1 MRNFRHFVV
10 LALLICSPY
19 IADATKNP
27 WVWPQ
32 SIAVSFKHGDRAVF
46 DISEDKV
53 AGVTVYVDGTALTVP
68 KDVCANLQY
77 VQFESVHIIY
87 PVGADTLKASDW
99 FEVKFRVGPE
109 ARRSSGELP
118 EVQLTFRHAKFQGAA
133 VTIRKGDSWFTTN
146 L

>member
-1 MRNFRHFVV
+1 MYNFRR
-10 LALLICSPY
+10 LAIATLLLCSPC
-19 IADATKNP
+19 IVEASKNP

-32 SIAVSFKHGDRAVF
+32 SIAVNFKHGDSAVF
-46 DISEDKV
+46 EISEDKV
-53 AGVTVYVDGTALTVP
+53 TGFSVRVDGTTLTAP
-68 KDVCANLQY
+68 ADVCSKLQY

-87 PVGADTLKASDW
+87 PVGADTLKSSDW

-109 ARRSSGELP
+109 SRRSSCELP

-133 VTIRKGDSWFTTN
+133 VTIRKGDSWLTTD